1 MGGIRATK
9 VTNFSDKSKDLSQFR
24 FMAHLQ
30 ISQLISAPRLE
41 VFDFL
46 TDPNNLPLLL
56 RPAVNVQVVSP
67 DVALKRGNEVH
78 FMMSRFGLSQSIR
91 FRIEDI
97 LRGSRLSYRQSE
109 GVFASWNHTI
119 KFDEH
124 GESGTLVTD
133 LVDYQ
138 VPMGLIGH
146 LADDLILKRDM
157 TRLLAQRLVRAN
169 HYLGND

>member
-1 MGGIRATK
+1 
-9 VTNFSDKSKDLSQFR
+9 
-24 FMAHLQ
+24 MAHLQ

-46 TDPNNLPLLL
+46 TDPNNLPSLLK
-56 RPAVNVQVVSP
+56 PTVNVQVVSP

-109 GVFASWNHTI
+109 GVFAAWSHTM

-124 GESGTLVTD
+124 GENGTLVTD

-138 VPMGLIGH
+138 VPMGLLGH
-146 LADDLILKRDM
+146 LADDLLLKRDM
-157 TRLLAQRLVRAN
+157 SRLLSERLLRAKN
-169 HYLGND
+169 HFTNE